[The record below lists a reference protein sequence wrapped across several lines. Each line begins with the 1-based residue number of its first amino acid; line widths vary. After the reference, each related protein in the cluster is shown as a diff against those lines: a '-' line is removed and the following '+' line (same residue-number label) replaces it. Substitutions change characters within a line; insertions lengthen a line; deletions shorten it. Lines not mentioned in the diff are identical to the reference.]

1 MQSAAIAPSSIL
13 VVDDD
18 ASIRDAIADFLGG
31 HGYAVRTARNAA
43 ACDHELAQAPVDLI
57 VLDVMMPGEDGL
69 SLCRRLAPAGTAILM
84 LSALDAVTDRIVG
97 LEVGA
102 WDYLTKPFEPRELL
116 ARVRALLRRQHKL
129 RAQVPSELRF
139 AGWRLLPEQRRLL
152 APDGSELVLSRGEFS
167 LLLALVERPGRVL
180 GREQLL
186 QLSRGESTQL
196 PNIRMRWTS
205 HGTSAC
211 SAPMSRSASAAA
223 SQPGRCWTSASGRSW
238 GNNMA
243 APQET
248 GRHAWPPLQPQPRWN
263 ATPVFSFS
271 S

>member
-1 MQSAAIAPSSIL
+1 MESAAIAPSTIL

-116 ARVRALLRRQHKL
+116 ARVRALLRRPGAE
-129 RAQVPSELRF
+129 RADANTNDGVSF
-139 AGWRLLPEQRRLL
+139 AGWWLDMEQRRLRDP
-152 APDGSELVLSRGEFS
+152 AGRP
-167 LLLALVERPGRVL
+167 LLLSEGEHALLAAFVRRPGRILTRDALLDLARGLDATSYDRAIDIAVSRLRRKL
-180 GREQLL
+180 GDADHAPLIETV
-186 QLSRGESTQL
+186 RGVGYRFL
-196 PNIRMRWTS
+196 PAVRP
-205 HGTSAC
+205 A
-211 SAPMSRSASAAA
+211 
-223 SQPGRCWTSASGRSW
+223 
-238 GNNMA
+238 
-243 APQET
+243 
-248 GRHAWPPLQPQPRWN
+248 
-263 ATPVFSFS
+263 
-271 S
+271 

>member
-1 MQSAAIAPSSIL
+1 MESAAIAPSTIL
-13 VVDDD
+13 IVDDD

-116 ARVRALLRRQHKL
+116 ARVRALLRRPGAE
-129 RAQVPSELRF
+129 RADPGTSDGVSF
-139 AGWRLLPEQRRLL
+139 AGWWLDMEQRRLRDPAGRPL
-152 APDGSELVLSRGEFS
+152 ALSEGEHA
-167 LLLALVERPGRVL
+167 LLAAFVRRPGRILTRDALLDLARGLDATSYDRAIDIAVSRLRRKL
-180 GREQLL
+180 GDADPAPLIETV
-186 QLSRGESTQL
+186 RGVGYRFL
-196 PNIRMRWTS
+196 PAVRP
-205 HGTSAC
+205 A
-211 SAPMSRSASAAA
+211 
-223 SQPGRCWTSASGRSW
+223 
-238 GNNMA
+238 
-243 APQET
+243 
-248 GRHAWPPLQPQPRWN
+248 
-263 ATPVFSFS
+263 
-271 S
+271 

>member
-1 MQSAAIAPSSIL
+1 MESAAIAPSTIL

-116 ARVRALLRRQHKL
+116 ARVRALLRRPGAE
-129 RAQVPSELRF
+129 RADPNTNDGVSF
-139 AGWRLLPEQRRLL
+139 AGWWLDMEQRRLRDPAGRPL
-152 APDGSELVLSRGEFS
+152 ALSEGEHA
-167 LLLALVERPGRVL
+167 LLAAFVRRPGRIL
-180 GREQLL
+180 TRDALL
-186 QLSRGESTQL
+186 DLARGL
-196 PNIRMRWTS
+196 D
-205 HGTSAC
+205 
-211 SAPMSRSASAAA
+211 AA
-223 SQPGRCWTSASGRSW
+223 SYDRAIDIAVSRLRRKLGDADP
-238 GNNMA
+238 
-243 APQET
+243 APLIET
-248 GRHAWPPLQPQPRWN
+248 VRGVGYRFLPTVRPA
-263 ATPVFSFS
+263 
-271 S
+271 